1 MGKKVTKLE
10 EPIEIEMRLDKNV
23 FNKDNFSIARVY
35 TDTAEVQEY
44 LNKTWRNISVKGN
57 FPKMKPSIV
66 YKGTIMEIEKD
77 DKYGYSFSMV
87 NVVPRDFMSGNIKT
101 DKDFCLFVEI
111 FIGEGTANKLKGVKG
126 VLKAVKNKDIDFLT
140 SIKGI
145 GDYTAERIIETY
157 KSDVVGS
164 EQMMKLKK
172 LNFSDN
178 EIEKLKKVYGTTLV
192 EACEQVN
199 RNIFNLIYYGFR
211 LDRMDNIFLEYME
224 GDKSDKRRITAYIFR
239 ALKDYMYDGYKSYVP
254 IDDFYNTEIITNIR
268 ANVGR
273 DVIDKCIQ
281 DLIKTDKL
289 VIVNNEIITTSEEW
303 FIESNLVDLL
313 NLLIKNQQ
321 VSKLP
326 IDDIDKEIDQ
336 QEKIIGFKLNK
347 GQRQTV
353 KDILM
358 SDNQI
363 SMINGKAGTGKS
375 TITKVILNIYKK
387 YGRSNFFLCALSG
400 RASSILGESSG
411 YVDSSQTIHRTVG
424 IGKQDAYSFVNKY
437 PDDLDVLC
445 VDEIS
450 MLDYWLLSKVIEPC
464 NPNTKI
470 ILLGDDA
477 QLPSLSF
484 GKSIN
489 TLRLFEGLDI
499 YELTQVMRQSENSM
513 ILEVSNKIREGKNVF
528 EKTKYRWYG
537 DDVEVCIG
545 DSYQYMINTFIE
557 KYKED
562 PTSSIV
568 CTTTK
573 NKVDKINFDIQEILI
588 EQGLVSNKGLSI
600 TKPSSTKGKYYEIFV
615 GDYIMVLKNNY
626 SVLDFTNHT
635 KEDYYRRAKKNIPID
650 QAPDESMIF
659 EVDSIFNGE
668 IYKVIDIFP
677 NNPTDDEDESLAIVF
692 SDGKK
697 DILVEVKDLECQL
710 AYAST
715 GHKLQGSGFPNVF
728 VYFDSSYVDRVFM
741 NSKQWLYT
749 ACTRSKKFLSIHTDD
764 YKALAMAIK
773 KDSIDEKITLI
784 DYCFE
789 NNIPMKEI
797 DREPKEEYGSIWYD

>member
-1 MGKKVTKLE
+1 MLGKKVTKLE

-66 YKGTIMEIEKD
+66 YKGTVVSIEKD
-77 DKYGYSFSMV
+77 EKYGYSFSMA
-87 NVVPRDFMSGNIKT
+87 NVVPRDFMSGNIKN
-101 DKDFCLFVEI
+101 DNDFCLFIEI
-111 FIGEGTANKLKGVKG
+111 FIGEGTANRLRGVKG

-145 GDYTAERIIETY
+145 GEYTANRIVETFET
-157 KSDVVGS
+157 DVVGS

-192 EACEQVN
+192 EACDQVD
-199 RNIFNLIYYGFR
+199 RNIFNLIYHGFR

-289 VIVNNEIITTSEEW
+289 VIVYNEIITTSEEW
-303 FIESNLVDLL
+303 FVESNLVDLL

-321 VSKLP
+321 ISRLP

-336 QEKIIGFKLNK
+336 QEHIIGFKLNK

-437 PDDLDVLC
+437 PDNLDVLC
-445 VDEIS
+445 VVEIS
-450 MLDYWLLSKVIEPC
+450 MLDYWLLSKVVEPC

-677 NNPTDDEDESLAIVF
+677 NDPSDEEDESLAIVF

-728 VYFDSSYVDRVFM
+728 VYFDIYEFKTMVIYSMY
-741 NSKQWLYT
+741 
-749 ACTRSKKFLSIHTDD
+749 
-764 YKALAMAIK
+764 
-773 KDSIDEKITLI
+773 
-784 DYCFE
+784 
-789 NNIPMKEI
+789 
-797 DREPKEEYGSIWYD
+797 